1 MRKVKQIGIKN
12 RNYYFYNDISN
23 IEESDSNLL
32 KIEKTSYEDI
42 NIYYIWYITNKIV
55 DDCENIK
62 SKNPLY
68 LKIRKVDG
76 DIECNSIREKYGSK
90 CLGFD
95 STDKKKVLK
104 KYIDLR
110 DGVKNET
117 ETMNDSKK
125 GEYDKILWKLNL
137 MQMIIYHWINH

>member
-1 MRKVKQIGIKN
+1 M
-12 RNYYFYNDISN
+12 
-23 IEESDSNLL
+23 
-32 KIEKTSYEDI
+32 
-42 NIYYIWYITNKIV
+42 
-55 DDCENIK
+55 
-62 SKNPLY
+62 Y

-125 GEYDKILWKLNL
+125 GEYDKIL
-137 MQMIIYHWINH
+137 

>member
-32 KIEKTSYEDI
+32 KIEKTLYEDI

-62 SKNPLY
+62 SKNALY

-90 CLGFD
+90 YLGFD
-95 STDKKKVLK
+95 STDKKKSIK
-104 KYIDLR
+104 KVHR
-110 DGVKNET
+110 PSGW
-117 ETMNDSKK
+117 
-125 GEYDKILWKLNL
+125 G
-137 MQMIIYHWINH
+137 

>member
-76 DIECNSIREKYGSK
+76 DIECNSIREKYWGK
-90 CLGFD
+90 YLGFD

-104 KYIDLR
+104 KYRDLR
-110 DGVKNET
+110 DGVKNEI

-125 GEYDKILWKLNL
+125 R
-137 MQMIIYHWINH
+137 